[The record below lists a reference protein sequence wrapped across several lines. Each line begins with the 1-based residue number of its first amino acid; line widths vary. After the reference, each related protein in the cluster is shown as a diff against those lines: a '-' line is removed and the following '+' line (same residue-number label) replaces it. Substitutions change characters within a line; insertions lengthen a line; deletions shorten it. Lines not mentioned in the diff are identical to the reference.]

1 MTSSDNF
8 VTIEMFN
15 ARMDRLEA
23 IVEKNVALIQKENAE
38 FRMQVQKD
46 IATFKDEIRADMNN
60 FKSEMHSGFDKVHGE
75 IGVLQRD
82 VEGLK
87 HDVTGLYH
95 WDYWL
100 LSIILIVFVMPQFIM
115 GIQSFFK
122 ALTEGVNSLR
132 SAFKSKN

>member
-1 MTSSDNF
+1 MTSNDNF

-23 IVEKNVALIQKENAE
+23 IVEKNVALTQKENAD
-38 FRMQVQKD
+38 FRVQVQKD
-46 IATFKDEIRADMNN
+46 IATFKDEIRTDLS
-60 FKSEMHSGFDKVHGE
+60 KIHSE

-87 HDVTGLYH
+87 HDVVGLYH

-100 LSIILIVFVMPQFIM
+100 LSIILIVFVMPQFIV
-115 GIQSFFK
+115 GIQSLFK
-122 ALTEGVNSLR
+122 AIADGIGTLR
-132 SAFKSKN
+132 SAFKGKN

>member
-1 MTSSDNF
+1 MTSNDNF

-23 IVEKNVALIQKENAE
+23 IVEKNVALTQKENAE

-46 IATFKDEIRADMNN
+46 IATFKNEIRTDLS
-60 FKSEMHSGFDKVHGE
+60 KIHSE

-87 HDVTGLYH
+87 HDVVGLYH

-100 LSIILIVFVMPQFIM
+100 LSIILIVFVMPQFIV
-115 GIQSFFK
+115 GIQSLFK
-122 ALTEGVNSLR
+122 AIADGIRTLR
-132 SAFKSKN
+132 SAFKGKN